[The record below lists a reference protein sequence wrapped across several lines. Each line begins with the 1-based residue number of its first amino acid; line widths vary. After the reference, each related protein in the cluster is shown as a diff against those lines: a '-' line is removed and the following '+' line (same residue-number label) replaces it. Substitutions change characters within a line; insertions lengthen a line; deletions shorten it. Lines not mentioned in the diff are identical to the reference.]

1 MQMPTMMGDKKRPRE
16 RDNAPNETETK
27 KKRLQMKINQAE
39 RYMYMYLVGPFSIL
53 MAPKNLSLSVRCEME
68 QLNGCQPTFM
78 VIF

>member
-1 MQMPTMMGDKKRPRE
+1 MPTMMGDKKRPRE

-27 KKRLQMKINQAE
+27 KEVTDENQPARKR
-39 RYMYMYLVGPFSIL
+39 YMYLVGPFSIL